1 MAENT
6 KVRYLTDEQIAT
18 LKKTAGTNLVEAEEL
33 LKNAEEAKKNF
44 DTLLSDMMKE
54 YQALK
59 AIYPKLVLG
68 VKLPETFEW
77 YQNLVEGIKDLKA
90 AIDAAK
96 DNNAYK
102 HASNIETY
110 NEKSEE
116 LIKAMVNI
124 YEQIINNPL
133 LKETSTNGVE

>member
-6 KVRYLTDEQIAT
+6 KVRYFTDEQIAT
-18 LKKTAGTNLVEAEEL
+18 LKKTAGANLVEAEEL
-33 LKNAEEAKKNF
+33 LKKAEEAKKNF
-44 DTLLSDMMKE
+44 DTLVGDMMKE

-59 AIYPKLVLG
+59 ELYPSLVIG
-68 VKLPETFEW
+68 IKLPETFGW
-77 YQNLVEGIKDLKA
+77 YQNLVKGIKDLTA
-90 AIDAAK
+90 AINAAK
-96 DNNAYK
+96 DNNAHK
-102 HASNIETY
+102 HVSNMEEY

-133 LKETSTNGVE
+133 LKESINNGD

>member
-6 KVRYLTDEQIAT
+6 KVRYLTDEQLAT
-18 LKKTAGTNLVEAEEL
+18 LKKTAGANLVEAEEL

-44 DTLLSDMMKE
+44 DTLLGDMMKE

-90 AIDAAK
+90 AINAAK

-102 HASNIETY
+102 HVSNMETY

-116 LIKAMVNI
+116 LIKAMINI

-133 LKETSTNGVE
+133 LKESIANGVE